1 VASGWLGRGFAVG
14 ADVPERAQVGGISEI
29 PSNC

>member
-14 ADVPERAQVGGISEI
+14 ADVPERAQVGRLM
-29 PSNC
+29 PA